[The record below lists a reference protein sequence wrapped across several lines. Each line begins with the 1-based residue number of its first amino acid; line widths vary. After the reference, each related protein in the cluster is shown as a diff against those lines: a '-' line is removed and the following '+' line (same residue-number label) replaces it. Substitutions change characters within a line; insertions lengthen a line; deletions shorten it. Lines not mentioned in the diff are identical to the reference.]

1 MAICKYVTFAVASAA
16 LITAPL
22 QARNAASLSDLVG
35 ARAGQAEGELEARG
49 FTYIT
54 GHKGHSSSHT
64 YWWDDRDDNCV
75 HVKTSDGRYTSITDA
90 SRSDCN
96 RGGDGDLGTALAVGA
111 GVALLGALLSGG
123 GHKKGHHDD
132 DRHLSSQEQD
142 DLFDSG
148 FYDGKNRLPFHNPRN
163 SDAYT
168 SGYDAG
174 VEQHSRDTSYHSGR
188 GGYRAAYFGDLAG
201 RDSIRAIDAMN
212 ERGFRDVDSFSSGST
227 QYGIFWKADSRQC
240 VQMTMADGR
249 VVDVRDIGRN
259 PNCR

>member
-1 MAICKYVTFAVASAA
+1 MNRIKTAA
-16 LITAPL
+16 LATAATALLAAPL
-22 QARNAASLSDLVG
+22 AAYPASNLRDLVG
-35 ARAGQAEGELEARG
+35 ARASSGESQLEARG
-49 FTYIT
+49 FTYID
-54 GHKGHSSSHT
+54 GSKQGMSAFT
-64 YWWDDRDDNCV
+64 YWWHDKDDNCV
-75 HVKTSDGRYTSITDA
+75 QVETMGGQYVTINDA
-90 SRSDCN
+90 SRKDCHRSDN
-96 RGGDGDLGTALAVGA
+96 ADVGTALAVGA
-111 GVALLGALLSGG
+111 GVALLGALIAGG

-212 ERGFRDVDSFSSGST
+212 ERGFRDVDSFSSGNT